1 MTLKE
6 RLLFEIYFVRSTGTQ
21 KTAGI
26 SLQLPST
33 MDV

>member
-21 KTAGI
+21 KAADFT
-26 SLQLPST
+26 LQLPST